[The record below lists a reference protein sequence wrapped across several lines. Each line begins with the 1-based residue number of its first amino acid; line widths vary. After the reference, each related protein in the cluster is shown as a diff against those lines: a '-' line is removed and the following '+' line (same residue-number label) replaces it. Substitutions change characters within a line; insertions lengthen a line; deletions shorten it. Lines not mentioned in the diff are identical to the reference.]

1 MMVCLVS
8 LVLPRSIQG
17 PTNSCSNDSNGHS
30 NLAMKTD
37 FLTSVMTLS
46 IILGRMLYKVPNLAM
61 NGG

>member
-1 MMVCLVS
+1 M
-8 LVLPRSIQG
+8 IQMDIL
-17 PTNSCSNDSNGHS
+17 T
-30 NLAMKTD
+30 LAMKTD